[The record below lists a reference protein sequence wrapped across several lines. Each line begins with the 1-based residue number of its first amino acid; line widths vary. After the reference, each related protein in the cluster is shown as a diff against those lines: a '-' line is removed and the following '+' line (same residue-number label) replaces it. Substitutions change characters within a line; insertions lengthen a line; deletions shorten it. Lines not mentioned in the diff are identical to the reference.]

1 MHFWSE
7 EAIALFK
14 KFSVVMRLI
23 LEPES
28 HFQLDH
34 ATTLSTK
41 PHLVWVPGSGQG
53 SESSCKCV
61 VSEWALVCKY
71 LFSGAHSGAERS
83 YRLLQR
89 TEQWVKTTPPHFY
102 TNARG
107 KSPNASE
114 CSCLIMNGD
123 CFAARGPMWRL
134 AKKTWRSWAGQST
147 KTHWVLLKS
156 HPINLA

>member
-1 MHFWSE
+1 M
-7 EAIALFK
+7 IALFK

-28 HFQLDH
+28 HLQLDH

-41 PHLVWVPGSGQG
+41 PHLVWDPGPGQG
-53 SESSCKCV
+53 SESSRRKCV

-83 YRLLQR
+83 YRLLER

-102 TNARG
+102 TNAWG
-107 KSPNASE
+107 NPQNTSIWLWMEIALGWEGCWEASKE
-114 CSCLIMNGD
+114 NLEMLAWSKHWNPLED
-123 CFAARGPMWRL
+123 CWFP
-134 AKKTWRSWAGQST
+134 TQ
-147 KTHWVLLKS
+147 
-156 HPINLA
+156 